1 MFYDVMEK
9 IMDSRD
15 TTVGGGSA
23 SAVAG
28 AMAAGLIGM
37 VARLSAGKN
46 FGLSDERY
54 LEIADEL
61 DGYVEL
67 LKKGAVEDTLSYLG
81 IKNAFALPKSSEE
94 EKALRRAA
102 IEEAAVRAATVPLE
116 NGRIAVKIL
125 HLCEEL
131 DGKYNTAARSDMEAG
146 IMLAK
151 MAAIDTA
158 LNIEANL
165 SLIKSPEKNAKL
177 EAEAAKLKKT
187 AAEI

>member
-15 TTVGGGSA
+15 ATVGGGSA

-37 VARLSAGKN
+37 VARLSTGKN
-46 FGLSDERY
+46 FGLPDERY
-54 LEIADEL
+54 IQIADEL

-67 LKKGAVEDTLSYLG
+67 LKKGAVKDTLSYLG
-81 IKNAFALPKSSEE
+81 IKDAFALPKVSEE

-102 IEEAAVRAATVPLE
+102 IEEAAVKAATVPLE
-116 NGRIAVKIL
+116 NGRTAMKIL
-125 HLCEEL
+125 HLSKEL
-131 DGKYNTAARSDMEAG
+131 DGRYNTAAGSDMEAG

-151 MAAIDTA
+151 MAVIDTA

-165 SLIKSPEKNAKL
+165 SLIKSPEKNAEL
-177 EAEAAKLKKT
+177 ASEAAKLKD
-187 AAEI
+187 AVAGI

>member
-1 MFYDVMEK
+1 LFYDVMEK

-37 VARLSAGKN
+37 VSRLSTGKN
-46 FGLSDERY
+46 FGLPDERY

-102 IEEAAVRAATVPLE
+102 VEEAAVRAAAVPLE
-116 NGRIAVKIL
+116 NGCIAEKIL
-125 HLCEEL
+125 NLCVEL
-131 DGKYNTAARSDMEAG
+131 DGRYNTAARSDMEAG

-151 MAAIDTA
+151 MAVIDTA

-165 SLIKSPEKNAKL
+165 PLIKSSEKNAEL
-177 EAEAAKLKKT
+177 AAGAAKLKK
-187 AAEI
+187 AAAII